1 MQANI
6 EPKVGEV
13 WVVTLPNAIGHQQKG
28 IRPFVVTS
36 NNKRNKFS
44 PTIKG
49 VTLSKQIHKRS
60 PVHVLLHKSSCPF
73 LRYDSI
79 VNCEEVTTIN
89 KTQMIKKL
97 GTLSQEQMI
106 QIAIARIQDE
116 PFLADAFASGVT
128 STPEFQVFRS
138 YK

>member
-13 WVVTLPNAIGHQQKG
+13 WLVAIPNAIGHQQKG
-28 IRPFVVTS
+28 CRPFVVTS

-60 PVHVLLHKSSCPF
+60 PVHVLLLTSDCPF
-73 LRYDSI
+73 LQYNSI
-79 VNCEEVTTIN
+79 VNCEEVTTLN
-89 KTQMIKKL
+89 KTQFLKKL
-97 GTLSQEQMI
+97 GALSPEQMT

-116 PFLADAFASGVT
+116 PFLADAFQAGVT
-128 STPEFQVFRS
+128 LTPEFQSFRD
-138 YK
+138 YP